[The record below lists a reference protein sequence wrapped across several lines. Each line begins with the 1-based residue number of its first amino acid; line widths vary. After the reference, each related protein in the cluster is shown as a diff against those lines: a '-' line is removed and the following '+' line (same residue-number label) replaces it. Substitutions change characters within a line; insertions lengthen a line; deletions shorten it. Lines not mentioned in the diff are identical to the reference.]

1 MKYTAQQTA
10 EHLRLLAL
18 AFYQAMNESPD
29 EGDGLGLDGK
39 RPFGNSGIAGDVLE
53 IIEEEPEDLEGG
65 FKVWSDSQY
74 EYAKELFNVKLGPY
88 LVKHG
93 KKYFTSLSTS

>member
-1 MKYTAQQTA
+1 MKYTAQQTN

-18 AFYQAMNESPD
+18 AFYQAMNESP
-29 EGDGLGLDGK
+29 GYGNGLGLDGK
-39 RPFGNSGIAGDVLE
+39 RPFGNSGIPGDVLE
-53 IIEEEPEDLEGG
+53 IIEEEPEGEDNC
-65 FKVWSDSQY
+65 WSDSQY
-74 EYAKELFNVKLGPY
+74 DYAKELYNVKLGPY